1 MHGVEFNFVPETNG
15 VVLVSDMSSNFLSR
29 PVDVSQVR
37 KTKTILQSYLL
48 LLSHRWSQPGAVAD
62 AGQPKLAPTSSQRSP
77 SMLQFG
83 LIYAGAQKNV
93 GCAGVT
99 VVIVRED
106 LIGHAL
112 KECPI
117 VLDYKVQ
124 AENNSLY
131 NTPPCFR
138 YTFTG
143 WSSPFDRQF

>member
-1 MHGVEFNFVPETNG
+1 
-15 VVLVSDMSSNFLSR
+15 
-29 PVDVSQVR
+29 
-37 KTKTILQSYLL
+37 
-48 LLSHRWSQPGAVAD
+48 
-62 AGQPKLAPTSSQRSP
+62 
-77 SMLQFG
+77 MLQFG

-138 YTFTG
+138 YTLTC
-143 WSSPFDRQF
+143 WNSPFDSFNTHNVRVCVCV